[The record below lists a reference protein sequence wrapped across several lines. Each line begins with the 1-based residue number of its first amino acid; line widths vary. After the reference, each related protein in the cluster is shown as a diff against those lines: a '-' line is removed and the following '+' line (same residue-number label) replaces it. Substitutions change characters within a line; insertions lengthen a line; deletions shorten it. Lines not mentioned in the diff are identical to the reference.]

1 VIPLAAPPAD
11 LAAVCASGEAA
22 ARRCVLSKVDRSL
35 VRSLDIVV
43 SAEKGKGKDN
53 GKGKDFSVDVSID
66 LDPVVDIDI
75 EALADEA
82 AEAALSEIDLKMK
95 GQKA

>member
-1 VIPLAAPPAD
+1 LAAPPVD

-22 ARRCVLSKVDRSL
+22 ARRYVLSKVDRSL

-43 SAEKGKGKDN
+43 SAEKGKGK

>member
-1 VIPLAAPPAD
+1 LAAPPVD

-43 SAEKGKGKDN
+43 SAENGKAKD
-53 GKGKDFSVDVSID
+53 KGKDFSVAVSID

>member
-1 VIPLAAPPAD
+1 LAAPPVD

-22 ARRCVLSKVDRSL
+22 ARRYVLSKVDCSL
-35 VRSLDIVV
+35 VRSLDVV
-43 SAEKGKGKDN
+43 ISAEKGKGN
-53 GKGKDFSVDVSID
+53 GKEKDFSVDISID
-66 LDPVVDIDI
+66 LDPVVDIDVG
-75 EALADEA
+75 ALADEA

>member
-1 VIPLAAPPAD
+1 MAAPPVD

-22 ARRCVLSKVDRSL
+22 ARRYVLSKVDRSL

-43 SAEKGKGKDN
+43 SAENGKAKD
-53 GKGKDFSVDVSID
+53 KGKDFSVDVSID
-66 LDPVVDIDI
+66 LDPVVDIDV

>member
-1 VIPLAAPPAD
+1 MAAPPAD

-43 SAEKGKGKDN
+43 SAEKGKGK
-53 GKGKDFSVDVSID
+53 GKDFSVDVSID

>member
-1 VIPLAAPPAD
+1 VIPLAAPPVD

-22 ARRCVLSKVDRSL
+22 ARRYVLSKVDRSL

-43 SAEKGKGKDN
+43 SAENGKAKD
-53 GKGKDFSVDVSID
+53 KGKDFSVDVSID
-66 LDPVVDIDI
+66 LDPVVDIDV

>member
-1 VIPLAAPPAD
+1 LAAPPVD

-22 ARRCVLSKVDRSL
+22 ARRYVLSKVDRSL

-43 SAEKGKGKDN
+43 SAENGKAKD
-53 GKGKDFSVDVSID
+53 KGKDFSVDVSID
-66 LDPVVDIDI
+66 LDPVVDIDV

>member
-1 VIPLAAPPAD
+1 MIPLAAPPAD

-43 SAEKGKGKDN
+43 SAEKGKGK